1 MLSARHKIM
10 MNFLQLLSK
19 ALTLATV
26 FGDENRHYK
35 MEFKFR
41 DA

>member
-1 MLSARHKIM
+1 MHSARHKIM